1 MRQYYC
7 YINDYN
13 LSQRKRFSKDYLYEG
28 QVVAYSQ
35 IKESW
40 TRYGTNS
47 SKETGLLEIDSYST
61 LLPKEMKIYQ
71 ATDQETAWVK
81 AQSLKEDFNY
91 SSYKEAK
98 DLVGFLTEII
108 ENDCNT
114 YCRKKEWLFAL
125 PYFMEEADTTS
136 FKQDIWNACKGKI
149 GAIGL
154 NFNREKT
161 ELYTI
166 LIAEAMIIGTDKSPE
181 ECVNLSNLLGH
192 HWSEFSIMY
201 SLFYGRNITTGHTR
215 FIELLPYMLG
225 KGSCVKYLHL
235 MLIALGDPQQKI
247 EKIMRYSPSENQQK
261 LWEKVVMMQRQK
273 DLAEQSHDLDE
284 LFAILF
290 PSTFQQHLMTD
301 HPYASIDEVMADVK
315 ESMVVKDML
324 KKVEE
329 YANSLKEQ
337 LGNAIPIESLRGA
350 ILKCDPS
357 TSRAIFA
364 QLDMVLEGCNEVWD
378 KHRLQL
384 KKEVNIRYEQDLRLL
399 TDQPKVVQISSG
411 TEVKCEF
418 NSTVGQVIG
427 NVETLV
433 NNNETGNRI

>member
-1 MRQYYC
+1 MIEHGDDTYYLKK
-7 YINDYN
+7 DK
-13 LSQRKRFSKDYLYEG
+13 LFSLP
-28 QVVAYSQ
+28 
-35 IKESW
+35 
-40 TRYGTNS
+40 
-47 SKETGLLEIDSYST
+47 LL
-61 LLPKEMKIYQ
+61 
-71 ATDQETAWVK
+71 
-81 AQSLKEDFNY
+81 
-91 SSYKEAK
+91 
-98 DLVGFLTEII
+98 LTER
-108 ENDCNT
+108 ESDEFKRNVWNT
-114 YCRKKEWLFAL
+114 
-125 PYFMEEADTTS
+125 
-136 FKQDIWNACKGKI
+136 CKSKI
-149 GAIGL
+149 GAVGL
-154 NFNREKT
+154 NFNRAKT
-161 ELYTI
+161 ELYTL
-166 LIAEAMIIGTDKSPE
+166 LIAEAMIIGSKNSQE
-181 ECVNLSNLLGH
+181 VWVELSALLNR
-192 HWSEFSIMY
+192 HWQEFSIMY
-201 SLFYGRNITTGHTR
+201 SLFYGRNISTDHHR

-225 KGSCVKYLHL
+225 KGSCVMYLHL

-247 EKIMRYSPSENQQK
+247 EKIMRYSPSENPQK

-273 DLAEQSHDLDE
+273 DLSEQSHDLDE

-378 KHRLQL
+378 KHRLLL

-399 TDQPKVVQISSG
+399 TDRPKVVQISSG

-418 NSTVGQVIG
+418 NSNVGQVIG

-433 NNNETGNRI
+433 NNNKPENRL

>member
-1 MRQYYC
+1 MSQYY
-7 YINDYN
+7 YPINSYE
-13 LSQRKRFSKDYLYEG
+13 LSKRKRYNKEYLQEG
-28 QVVAYSQ
+28 QIVLYSLD
-35 IKESW
+35 
-40 TRYGTNS
+40 RYGT
-47 SKETGLLEIDSYST
+47 GLMIFEKKDPITRD
-61 LLPKEMKIYQ
+61 MKIYE
-71 ATDQETAWVK
+71 ATEYEAIWVR
-81 AQSLKEDFNY
+81 AQSVNESY
-91 SSYKEAK
+91 YHSEYKEVD
-98 DLVGFLTEII
+98 DLVGFLAEMIEHGDDTYYLKKDKLFSLPLLLTER
-108 ENDCNT
+108 ESDEFKRNVWNT
-114 YCRKKEWLFAL
+114 
-125 PYFMEEADTTS
+125 
-136 FKQDIWNACKGKI
+136 CKSKI
-149 GAIGL
+149 GAVGL
-154 NFNREKT
+154 NFNRAKT
-161 ELYTI
+161 ELYTL
-166 LIAEAMIIGTDKSPE
+166 LIAEAMIIGSKNSQE
-181 ECVNLSNLLGH
+181 VWVELSALLNR
-192 HWSEFSIMY
+192 HWQEFSIMY
-201 SLFYGRNITTGHTR
+201 SLFYGRNISTDHHR

-225 KGSCVKYLHL
+225 KGSCVMYLHL

-247 EKIMRYSPSENQQK
+247 EKIMRYSPSENPQK

-301 HPYASIDEVMADVK
+301 NPYASVEEMQAGIK

-418 NSTVGQVIG
+418 NSNVSQVIG

-433 NNNETGNRI
+433 NNNKPENRL